1 MGLSRAK
8 SVVAQS
14 ALLLSGKDGK
24 DAPPP
29 SAPPVGR
36 DEIPEGNLWWRFSD
50 VRESARRVALVIPDG
65 EEVELEQDKALGA
78 DDVRTRPLSGWRC

>member
-14 ALLLSGKDGK
+14 ALLLSGKD
-24 DAPPP
+24 APRP